1 MITEPASTTNDEDD
15 HGFEILDR
23 AESLELLRTVQVG
36 RLAWAT
42 PDGRVHVRPITYGL
56 VGEDVIIRTRTGSI
70 LAAARANLPV
80 TLEADCFEPGLKAG
94 WSVLVVGA
102 IEDLGFTAEAAGLR
116 ESVQPWARGKRPHVL
131 RIRHSEVTGRRLH
144 PSRSEIVIVQLD
156 DDSE

>member
-1 MITEPASTTNDEDD
+1 MITEPASTTSNEDD
-15 HGFEILDR
+15 HGVEVLDR

-42 PDGRVHVRPITYGL
+42 ADGGVHIRPVTYVL

-80 TLEADCFEPGLKAG
+80 TFEADRFEPGLKAG
-94 WSVLVVGA
+94 WSVLVVGTV
-102 IEDLGFTAEAAGLR
+102 EDLGFTTEAAAFR
-116 ESVQPWARGKRPHVL
+116 ESVQPWARGTRPYVL

-144 PSRSEIVIVQLD
+144 PSRSEIVIVRLD
-156 DDSE
+156 ADAE